1 MCFIEVAVLCSLP
14 DIYIEPTSIQVCN
27 RRVNK
32 FYKWYTEK
40 KICWYDFFPYSIYVT
55 KGIDKIHLFT
65 ESFLY
70 RFFFCGKR
78 DVYNINQIMF
88 RIDEIRTKST
98 HLINYLFFA
107 LLAHSS
113 VQSALTLDPVILC
126 SSLQSSPIQP
136 FSNSIFQFFFSNF
149 HLCSIRYGRTKLTS
163 NSK

>member
-1 MCFIEVAVLCSLP
+1 MVYRKKDLLVRFFSLFYICHQRNRQDPFIYRKL
-14 DIYIEPTSIQVCN
+14 SIP
-27 RRVNK
+27 
-32 FYKWYTEK
+32 
-40 KICWYDFFPYSIYVT
+40 I
-55 KGIDKIHLFT
+55 
-65 ESFLY
+65 
-70 RFFFCGKR
+70 FFCGKR